1 MDKGKPRHIFD
12 IKKAGKSLVSERSK
26 KLPPIIEHSA
36 EEGNSFDQQWD
47 AFREQERIYN
57 MTKSSNSL
65 WDSYDPQSPIE
76 NKSFA
81 TLHRLEDEDVIDK
94 NNSIKMQ
101 GDVYFEVVD
110 PELKNFFKETFGKI
124 DELSFTSDKFIYI
137 GREDRIFRKPICAT
151 EDVDELN
158 KKEEASAA
166 DKEEIDLLASKFD
179 TQLKTV
185 ENVENNRG
193 ARPKTEVVN
202 TLKVTPKRSIS
213 PILKQSRLDRKCVN
227 PSSDWQENIYSSI
240 AENLT
245 ILQPRTQLTA
255 AAPAAASAAVP
266 AIEKLS
272 IETGWQDNLYK
283 DILNRKKPVN
293 KEEKEEKYIE
303 ASFLNIKKCAR
314 KGEEEKKD
322 YSTLSLSYLD
332 KLSEEVNELL
342 RKEFLKL
349 KEKYVSQ
356 KITLD
361 VSTSQFCLS
370 KEAYDREMQKPNN
383 KNEQLVVA
391 HLSLQNSVIDQ
402 KNRLSGL
409 GKQLVGLA
417 KRKSPYFLVNEISMP
432 KFGNKDTFDV
442 DDLKMFPCC
451 GTDDDISVKQ
461 LFEMLSSWAEDLG
474 LSEKALKRAIFSRLK
489 GSRAKAWWTYQK
501 QPLKEAITSLSLL
514 FDKNENPQKWANEI
528 KNFRIIDGE
537 DIQNSLERL
546 MTYVNK
552 YLENRPEDEKKIL
565 RLEIIK
571 DKLETILSSRAQRE
585 VFRMIE
591 ERRQLGEEVTEK
603 ELLSSIY
610 KEDMFDKRSEASSS
624 GLRLHNVNVSS
635 IDQFDVVSEDC
646 DNFDDFNLE
655 LNAAEHKRKLDY
667 GNNTVSKQFKPDRK
681 ILNPV
686 RKIGPSSAPIVVGNQ
701 GKPLIRIG
709 NPNPNNRWHNRPT
722 QNPNPALSRSDFM
735 KSRNAPLQYRDTNFK
750 PKVTES
756 SQQPN
761 NYSNAFYQKRSNNLY
776 PNFRGNQQYRQNR
789 YGTFTSRGGLRHNLQ
804 FRTNPPAI
812 FQQISVDELNSI
824 CMSCPENQSQHTV
837 GQCPNQEVFRRAP
850 NQPNQT

>member
-370 KEAYDREMQKPNN
+370 KEAYDREMQK
-383 KNEQLVVA
+383 
-391 HLSLQNSVIDQ
+391 
-402 KNRLSGL
+402 
-409 GKQLVGLA
+409 
-417 KRKSPYFLVNEISMP
+417 
-432 KFGNKDTFDV
+432 
-442 DDLKMFPCC
+442 
-451 GTDDDISVKQ
+451 
-461 LFEMLSSWAEDLG
+461 
-474 LSEKALKRAIFSRLK
+474 
-489 GSRAKAWWTYQK
+489 
-501 QPLKEAITSLSLL
+501 
-514 FDKNENPQKWANEI
+514 
-528 KNFRIIDGE
+528 
-537 DIQNSLERL
+537 
-546 MTYVNK
+546 
-552 YLENRPEDEKKIL
+552 
-565 RLEIIK
+565 
-571 DKLETILSSRAQRE
+571 
-585 VFRMIE
+585 
-591 ERRQLGEEVTEK
+591 
-603 ELLSSIY
+603 
-610 KEDMFDKRSEASSS
+610 
-624 GLRLHNVNVSS
+624 
-635 IDQFDVVSEDC
+635 
-646 DNFDDFNLE
+646 
-655 LNAAEHKRKLDY
+655 
-667 GNNTVSKQFKPDRK
+667 
-681 ILNPV
+681 
-686 RKIGPSSAPIVVGNQ
+686 
-701 GKPLIRIG
+701 
-709 NPNPNNRWHNRPT
+709 
-722 QNPNPALSRSDFM
+722 
-735 KSRNAPLQYRDTNFK
+735 
-750 PKVTES
+750 
-756 SQQPN
+756 
-761 NYSNAFYQKRSNNLY
+761 
-776 PNFRGNQQYRQNR
+776 
-789 YGTFTSRGGLRHNLQ
+789 
-804 FRTNPPAI
+804 
-812 FQQISVDELNSI
+812 
-824 CMSCPENQSQHTV
+824 
-837 GQCPNQEVFRRAP
+837 
-850 NQPNQT
+850 